1 MGGGAR
7 QEMILVDTNLL
18 VYAVNAEA
26 PDHEKA
32 RGWLDGKLNG
42 PIGVGLPWSVLNG
55 FVRLISNPRVLPN
68 PMPPARAWDQVEEW
82 LELDSTFAPE
92 PTHRHRQILADLM
105 PHVSRAEL
113 MPDAHLA
120 ALAMEYGLVLCSAD
134 TDFDRFPGL
143 TWKNPLA
150 GGRTARARR

>member
-1 MGGGAR
+1 
-7 QEMILVDTNLL
+7 MILVDTNLL

-32 RGWLDGKLNG
+32 RSWLGGKLNG
-42 PIGVGLPWSVLNG
+42 PLGVGLPWSVLNG

-68 PMPPARAWDQVEEW
+68 PMPTARAWTQVEEW
-82 LELDSTFAPE
+82 LKLDSTFVPE
-92 PTHRHRQILADLM
+92 PTHRHRPILADLM

-143 TWKNPLA
+143 SWKNPLA
-150 GGRTARARR
+150 EE

>member
-1 MGGGAR
+1 
-7 QEMILVDTNLL
+7 MILVDTNLL

-32 RGWLDGKLNG
+32 RGWLDGRLNG